1 MMSARRTGLAAMVGI
16 TLAACGGATAPPGT
30 AQPPAAQSTGS
41 QGVTADGGRI
51 TEIHPGGGGS
61 PHVRGEWLID
71 GATVSITYGRPYLKG
86 RTVGETVEPMTGQVW
101 RLGADEAT
109 TLSSDRPL
117 TIGATPIP
125 ASDHTLWVLDT
136 GDTWQLIVNK
146 ETGQMGTAYDA
157 ARDLARIP
165 MKVTEADASTEQLTI
180 SIRDG
185 QLVVEWGRTVAM
197 ISLSVTA
204 AGS

>member
-1 MMSARRTGLAAMVGI
+1 MMSVRRTGLAAMLGV
-16 TLAACGGATAPPGT
+16 TLAACGGATAPPG
-30 AQPPAAQSTGS
+30 AAEPPATQSEGS

-51 TEIHPGGGGS
+51 TEIHPGAGGS

-109 TLSSDRPL
+109 TLTSDRPL

-125 ASDHTLWVLDT
+125 ADDHTLWVLDT
-136 GDTWQLIVNK
+136 GDTWQLVINDA
-146 ETGQMGTAYDA
+146 TGQMGTDYDA

-165 MKVTEADASTEQLTI
+165 MNVTEADTSTEQLTI

-185 QLVVEWGRTVAM
+185 QLVVEWGRIVATVP
-197 ISLSVTA
+197 LSVTA
-204 AGS
+204 